1 MNFIELR
8 IKKEDQ
14 RVDIW
19 KQSELKLELT
29 TIIAALQSL
38 KNSWILRKL
47 TSAIPNLNS
56 LNIVENDQ

>member
-1 MNFIELR
+1 MNVIELR

-19 KQSELKLELT
+19 KQSEFKLELT